1 MDTIACACN
10 ARETLQNAP
19 SPPLIGAPLGRK
31 MRLAS
36 ALRCLAALAVLAAA
50 AAQYGFDLAAVQR
63 SVSTQTARSSAR
75 ARLPLSRL
83 MTC

>member
-1 MDTIACACN
+1 M
-10 ARETLQNAP
+10 Q
-19 SPPLIGAPLGRK
+19 
-31 MRLAS
+31 LAS